1 MAIYIGIVSRKKLS
15 ARAFRPNHTTL
26 AGKTK
31 LFTIHFSFF
40 TYPSGRPE
48 GACAFCRPQA
58 KNKEDLSLY
67 GIEMILNSDGNGT
80 VKLFYTKKTPEEAE
94 YSDIYVAE
102 VDSRTGHVERF
113 SKADYAEDGLT
124 PFELV
129 KYGNAFDAATLPVD
143 SEKAISAAAQAF
155 SNNQDFH
162 YDYVQV
168 ELSMTGALE
177 QYEIRFISML
187 NDRTYLCMVDA
198 VNGAVLES
206 SSGALVQES
215 DL

>member
-1 MAIYIGIVSRKKLS
+1 MKKSFLALLAALVLISLS
-15 ARAFRPNHTTL
+15 SCSVPIISDFVQSDESL
-26 AGKTK
+26 GKTNNTAVPIAAAMK
-31 LFTIHFSFF
+31 EYL
-40 TYPSGRPE
+40 
-48 GACAFCRPQA
+48 QA

-206 SSGALVQES
+206 SSGTLVQES

>member
-1 MAIYIGIVSRKKLS
+1 MKKSFLALLAALVLISLS
-15 ARAFRPNHTTL
+15 SCSVPIISDFVQSDESL
-26 AGKTK
+26 GKTNNTAVPIAAAMK
-31 LFTIHFSFF
+31 EYL
-40 TYPSGRPE
+40 
-48 GACAFCRPQA
+48 QA
-58 KNKEDLSLY
+58 KNKEDLFLY

-206 SSGALVQES
+206 SSGALVRES

>member
-1 MAIYIGIVSRKKLS
+1 MKKSFLALLAALVLISLS
-15 ARAFRPNHTTL
+15 SCSVPIISDFVQSDESL
-26 AGKTK
+26 GKTNNTAVPIAAAMK
-31 LFTIHFSFF
+31 EYL
-40 TYPSGRPE
+40 
-48 GACAFCRPQA
+48 QA

>member
-1 MAIYIGIVSRKKLS
+1 MKKSFLARLAALVLISLS
-15 ARAFRPNHTTL
+15 SCSVPIISDFVQSDESL
-26 AGKTK
+26 GKTNNTAVPIAAAMK
-31 LFTIHFSFF
+31 EYL
-40 TYPSGRPE
+40 
-48 GACAFCRPQA
+48 QA

-67 GIEMILNSDGNGT
+67 GIELILNSDGNGT

-143 SEKAISAAAQAF
+143 SEKAISTAAQAF

>member
-1 MAIYIGIVSRKKLS
+1 MKKSFLALLAALVLISLS
-15 ARAFRPNHTTL
+15 SCSVPIISDFVQSDESL
-26 AGKTK
+26 GKTNNTAVPIATAMK
-31 LFTIHFSFF
+31 EYL
-40 TYPSGRPE
+40 
-48 GACAFCRPQA
+48 QA

-168 ELSMTGALE
+168 ELSMTAAPE

>member
-1 MAIYIGIVSRKKLS
+1 MKKSFLALLAALVLISLS
-15 ARAFRPNHTTL
+15 SCSVPIISDFVQSDESL
-26 AGKTK
+26 GKTNNTAVPIAAAMK
-31 LFTIHFSFF
+31 EYL
-40 TYPSGRPE
+40 
-48 GACAFCRPQA
+48 QA

-206 SSGALVQES
+206 SSGALVRES

>member
-1 MAIYIGIVSRKKLS
+1 MKKSFLALLAALVLISLS
-15 ARAFRPNHTTL
+15 SCSVPIISDFVQSDESL
-26 AGKTK
+26 GKTNNTAVPIAAAMK
-31 LFTIHFSFF
+31 EYL
-40 TYPSGRPE
+40 
-48 GACAFCRPQA
+48 QA
-58 KNKEDLSLY
+58 KNKEDLFLY